1 MNWKPISEASLWDLI
16 NAAENRMNIS
26 QARLWEVI
34 RIEPAKWSEASY
46 GKEGNGFWAVA
57 VIGDTV
63 VWYNDIEYGFNR
75 SKYSSFGSIG
85 EYWCNQDELELTL
98 QFILDAIETGQDSA
112 PRVGHQYRVCMNQKP
127 SPSSGLAFGGPLKL
141 SVESVRRPQPN

>member
-1 MNWKPISEASLWDLI
+1 MDWQPISEASLWNLI
-16 NAAENRMNIS
+16 NAAEIRMNIS

-46 GKEGNGFWAVA
+46 GKEGNGFWVVA

-63 VWYNDIEYGFNR
+63 VWYNDIEHGFNR

-112 PRVGHQYRVCMNQKP
+112 PRVGPPMPGVYEPEV
-127 SPSSGLAFGGPLKL
+127 
-141 SVESVRRPQPN
+141 